1 MSKDFI
7 FRGSVAEIDEA
18 VQAIIAEED
27 ARQASTII
35 LIASESEAPE
45 SVAEVLGSTFGNI
58 YAEGYPREES
68 RRQTEEQI
76 TDIEMELAH
85 YRRYSDPRYYKGVE
99 NADIIEALAR
109 RRAAE
114 LFAANGI
121 TANNL
126 YVNVQP
132 LSGAP
137 ANSAVY
143 TALLQPG
150 DTILGLNLN
159 DGGHL
164 THGSPVNRSGK
175 VYNGVPYFVD
185 PETEVLDYDAIERT
199 ALESRPKIIVAGY
212 SAYPKIIDWKRFREI
227 ADKVGAY
234 LLADIAHIS
243 GLVATGL
250 HPSPIGIA
258 DVVSTT
264 THKSLC
270 GPRGAMLMTHRR
282 DIARKLDRAVFPGE
296 QGGPHMNNI
305 AALAVA
311 LKLAGTEQ
319 FHALQQR
326 IVDNAARLAEK
337 LQEHGIRVIA
347 GGSENHLLL
356 IDTKSVTVDGV
367 HLTGDMGSR
376 ILDAAG
382 IVVNRN
388 TIPGDKGALSPTGI
402 RMGTVWVSQLGFGPE
417 EIDLLAEAIATV
429 LKDSRPY
436 VTTGTGGKRE
446 LRARVDYRALK
457 RGRAIVRQLRNV
469 PEPPAGV
476 DVSVRGEAVTTFLN
490 YALTSDVAALGDG
503 ESQPTHLYGPDL
515 DLDATLHRI
524 DTGHYGLHFGSSED
538 AAEAAEWLQALS
550 DGYVQFD
557 DVHARLPGPVVV
569 QVVPR
574 GLGDAVGAVLSR
586 VAAALA
592 SVGEDA
598 VTHGD
603 EAFADSKPY
612 FIGRDRRPAGGAPL
626 PPFQWEEPA
635 DPPLLTTRLHETHK
649 ELGARMVPFAG
660 YDMPVWYTSVG
671 EEHAAVRE
679 TAGLFDVTHMG
690 VLDVSGPHAVEFLNT
705 VTGNDASALSVGQSQ
720 YAHFLMPDG
729 SVIDDLMVYRVED
742 QSYLVVVN
750 ASNNDKD
757 WAWLNAVNEGRV
769 LIDADRPSARIQH
782 PALIRDLRDPK
793 HGADCRVDIAL
804 QGPRSADILN
814 ALAGGDADFARRLK
828 ALPWAGVMGGRTAPA
843 NPGGYDLII
852 SRTGYTGERM
862 AYELFIHPDRA
873 VELWNALLAAGEPFG
888 LKPCGLASRDST
900 RTEAGLPLYGHEMAG
915 DHDLN
920 PADAGFGSFT
930 KLWKPFFIGRR
941 AFMEHEKGRDS
952 VVVRFRM
959 NEKGVRR
966 PEPGDPVLDR
976 RGKVVGHVTS
986 CAIDAEGY
994 LLGQAYVPLGMSQPG
1009 TALNI
1014 YQLGGG
1020 TRPIKAV
1027 ESVALGGRLPM
1038 PDSATVLTR
1047 FPERKK

>member
-1 MSKDFI
+1 MDNDFI
-7 FRGSVAEIDEA
+7 FRGSMAEVDDA
-18 VQAIIAEED
+18 VQTIIDRED

-45 SVAEVLGSTFGNI
+45 AVAEALSSSFGNI

-68 RRQTEEQI
+68 RRQTEAQI
-76 TDIEMELAH
+76 TDIDMELAH

-99 NADIIEALAR
+99 FADTIEALAR

-114 LFAANGI
+114 LFAANGV
-121 TANNL
+121 TADNL

-175 VYNGVPYFVD
+175 VYRGIPYFVD
-185 PETEVLDYDAIERT
+185 QQTEILDYDEIERI
-199 ALESRPKIIVAGY
+199 ALESKPQIIVAGY
-212 SAYPKIIDWKRFREI
+212 SAYPKIIDWRRFREI
-227 ADKVGAY
+227 ADKVGAW

-270 GPRGAMLMTHRR
+270 GPRGAMLMTHKR

-311 LKLAGTEQ
+311 LKLAQTDQ
-319 FHALQQR
+319 FHSLQQR
-326 IVDNAARLAEK
+326 IVENASRLAQQ
-337 LQEHGIRVIA
+337 LQERGIRVIA

-376 ILDAAG
+376 ILDVAG

-402 RMGTVWVSQLGFGPE
+402 RMGTVWVSQLGFGPA

-429 LKDSRPY
+429 LKGSQPY
-436 VTTGTGGKRE
+436 IYSDGGKRE
-446 LRARVDYRALK
+446 LRARVDYRALQ
-457 RGRAIVRQLRNV
+457 RGRAIVRRLRNV
-469 PEPPAGV
+469 PEGTLGI
-476 DVSVRGEAVTTFLN
+476 DVSIRGPEATAFLN
-490 YALTSDVAALGDG
+490 YALTSDVDALGDD
-503 ESQPTHLYGPDL
+503 ESQPAHLFGPDL
-515 DLDATLHRI
+515 DVDATLYRLTASQYALRFERH
-524 DTGHYGLHFGSSED
+524 ED

-550 DGYVQFD
+550 DGYAQFADVQ
-557 DVHARLPGPVVV
+557 AKLPGPIVA
-569 QVVPR
+569 QVVPL
-574 GLGDAVGAVLSR
+574 GLGEAVNVVLARVGAAVARLSDKTKDDK
-586 VAAALA
+586 
-592 SVGEDA
+592 SDA
-598 VTHGD
+598 Y
-603 EAFADSKPY
+603 ADSKPY
-612 FIGRDRRPAGGAPL
+612 FIGLERRPAGGDAL
-626 PPFQWEEPA
+626 PAFQWEEPV

-649 ELGARMVPFAG
+649 ALGARMVPFAG
-660 YDMPVWYTSVG
+660 YDMPVWYTSVK
-671 EEHAAVRE
+671 EEHAAVRQ

-690 VLDVSGPHAVEFLNT
+690 VLEVSGPHAVEFLNT
-705 VTGNDASALSVGQSQ
+705 VTGNDASALNVGQSQ
-720 YAHFLMPDG
+720 YAQFLAPDG
-729 SVIDDLMVYRVED
+729 SVIDDLMTYRVED

-769 LIDADRPSARIQH
+769 LIDSERPWAHLQH
-782 PALIRDLRDPK
+782 PTLIRDLRDPQ
-793 HGADCRVDIAL
+793 HGADCRVDLAL

-814 ALAGGDADFARRLK
+814 TLAGGDADFARRLK
-828 ALPWAGVMGGRTAPA
+828 ALPWAGVIRA

-862 AYELFIHPDRA
+862 AYELFVHPDRV
-873 VELWNALLAAGEPFG
+873 VELWNELMATGAAFG

-915 DHDLN
+915 DLNLN
-920 PADAGFGSFT
+920 PADAGFGSFV
-930 KLWKPFFIGRR
+930 KSRKPFFIGRR
-941 AFMEHEKGRDS
+941 AFIEHEAKRDR

-966 PEPGDPVLDR
+966 PEPGDPVLDH
-976 RGKVVGHVTS
+976 RGKVVGRVTS

-994 LLGQAYVPLGMSQPG
+994 LLGQAYVPLSMSKPE
-1009 TALNI
+1009 TVFSI
-1014 YQLGGG
+1014 YQVGGG
-1020 TRPIKAV
+1020 ARPIKGADRFT
-1027 ESVALGGRLPM
+1027 LGASLPV

>member
-1 MSKDFI
+1 MNDDFI
-7 FRGSVAEIDEA
+7 FRGSVADVDEA
-18 VQAIIAEED
+18 VKEIIDRED
-27 ARQASTII
+27 ARQAATII

-45 SVAEVLGSTFGNI
+45 AVAEVMSSSFGNI

-68 RRQTEEQI
+68 RRQTEAEI
-76 TDIEMELAH
+76 TDIDMELAQ

-121 TANNL
+121 SADNL

-175 VYNGVPYFVD
+175 VYKGVPYFVD
-185 PETEVLDYDAIERT
+185 PKTEELDYDAIERT
-199 ALESRPKIIVAGY
+199 ALESKPQIIVAGY

-243 GLVATGL
+243 GLVAAGV

-282 DIARKLDRAVFPGE
+282 DLARKLDRAVFPGE
-296 QGGPHMNNI
+296 QGGPHVNTI

-311 LKLAGTEQ
+311 LKLAQTEQ
-319 FHALQQR
+319 FRALQQR
-326 IVDNAARLAEK
+326 IVDNANRLA
-337 LQEHGIRVIA
+337 QQFQQHGIRVV
-347 GGSENHLLL
+347 GGGCENHLLL
-356 IDTKSVTVDGV
+356 IDTKSVTHDGV

-376 ILDAAG
+376 ILDVAG

-402 RMGTVWVSQLGFGPE
+402 RMGTVWISQLGFGPE

-429 LKDSRPY
+429 LKGSRPY
-436 VTTGTGGKRE
+436 IHTSTGGKRE
-446 LRARVDYRALK
+446 LRARVDYRVLK
-457 RGRAIVRQLRNV
+457 RGREIVRRLRNV
-469 PEPPAGV
+469 PEPPAGMAV
-476 DVSVRGEAVTTFLN
+476 AVRGDDAPAFLN
-490 YALTSDVAALGDG
+490 YALTSDVTSLGDG
-503 ESQPTHLYGPDL
+503 DSQPSHLFGPDL
-515 DLDATLHRI
+515 DLDATLQRI
-524 DTGHYGLHFGSSED
+524 DAKHFALHFGSNED

-550 DGYVQFD
+550 DGYAQFD
-557 DVHARLPGPVVV
+557 DVYARLPGPIVA
-569 QVVPR
+569 QVIPAA
-574 GLGDAVGAVLSR
+574 LGDVVGSALSRAAAAVGALR
-586 VAAALA
+586 GDDAAP
-592 SVGEDA
+592 DA
-598 VTHGD
+598 
-603 EAFADSKPY
+603 AFVDSKPY
-612 FIGRDRRPAGGAPL
+612 FIGRERRPAGNPL
-626 PPFQWEEPA
+626 PPFTWEEPA
-635 DPPLLTTRLHETHK
+635 DPPLLTTSLHETHK
-649 ELGARMVPFAG
+649 ALGARMVPFAG

-690 VLDVSGPHAVEFLNT
+690 VLDARGPHALEFLNT
-705 VTGNDASALSVGQSQ
+705 VTGNDVAALTVGESQ
-720 YAHFLMPDG
+720 YSQFLLPDG
-729 SVIDDLMVYRVED
+729 SVVDDLMVYRVED
-742 QSYLVVVN
+742 EVYLVVVN

-769 LIDADRPSARIQH
+769 LIDADRPWARIQH
-782 PALIRDLRDPK
+782 PAELRDLRDPQ
-793 HGADCRVDIAL
+793 HGADGRVDIAL
-804 QGPRSADILN
+804 QGPRAADILI
-814 ALAGGDADFARRLK
+814 ALSGDDPVFAKRLK
-828 ALPWAGVMGGRTAPA
+828 AMRWAGVMRG
-843 NPGGYDLII
+843 NPGGFDLII
-852 SRTGYTGERM
+852 SRTGYTGERV
-862 AYELFIHPDRA
+862 AYELFVHPDRA
-873 VELWNALLAAGEPFG
+873 VDLWNALMAVGEPLG
-888 LKPCGLASRDST
+888 MKPCGLAARDST

-915 DHDLN
+915 AHDLN
-920 PADAGFGSFT
+920 PADAGFGSFV

-941 AFMEHEKGRDS
+941 AFADHEENRDR
-952 VVVRFRM
+952 VIVRFRM

-966 PEPGDPVLDR
+966 PESGDPVLDR

-994 LLGQAYVPLGMSQPG
+994 LLGQAILPLNMSEPGTPLGV
-1009 TALNI
+1009 

-1027 ESVALGGRLPM
+1027 DRTDLGSRLPM
-1038 PDSATVLTR
+1038 PDSAVVLTR

>member
-1 MSKDFI
+1 MKNDFI
-7 FRGSVAEIDEA
+7 FRGSVNKVDEA
-18 VQAIIAEED
+18 VQAIIARED

-45 SVAEVLGSTFGNI
+45 AVSEVLGCSFGNI

-68 RRQTEEQI
+68 RRQTEAQI
-76 TDIEMELAH
+76 TDIDMELAH

-99 NADIIEALAR
+99 FADTIEALAR

-121 TANNL
+121 SADNL

-164 THGSPVNRSGK
+164 THGAPVNRSGK
-175 VYNGVPYFVD
+175 VYKGVPYFVD
-185 PETEVLDYDAIERT
+185 PETEVLDYDAIERI
-199 ALESRPKIIVAGY
+199 ALESRPQIIVAGY
-212 SAYPKIIDWKRFREI
+212 SAYPMIIDWQRFREI
-227 ADKVGAY
+227 ADQVGAY
-234 LLADIAHIS
+234 LLADISHIS
-243 GLVATGL
+243 GLVATGF
-250 HPSPIGIA
+250 HPSPVGIA
-258 DVVSTT
+258 DVISTT

-270 GPRGAMLMTHRR
+270 GPRGAMLMTHKR

-311 LKLAGTEQ
+311 LKLAKSDQ

-326 IVDNAARLAEK
+326 IVENAARLAQK

-376 ILDAAG
+376 ILDVAG

-429 LKDSRPY
+429 LKGARPY
-436 VTTGTGGKRE
+436 ISTTSGKRD

-457 RGRAIVRQLRNV
+457 RGRALVRQLRNV
-469 PEPPAGV
+469 PEPALGV
-476 DVSVRGEAVTTFLN
+476 DVSVRGEHATTFLN
-490 YALTSDVAALGDG
+490 YALTSDVLALGDN

-515 DLDATLHRI
+515 DLDATLHRLSA
-524 DTGHYGLHFGSSED
+524 DQYALHFTRSED

-557 DVHARLPGPVVV
+557 DAQAKLPGPIVA
-569 QVVPR
+569 QVIPL
-574 GLGDAVGAVLSR
+574 GLGEAVGALLTH
-586 VAAALA
+586 VA
-592 SVGEDA
+592 EA
-598 VTHGD
+598 VAKLGNNVKSAPGG
-603 EAFADSKPY
+603 AFADSKPY
-612 FIGRDRRPAGGAPL
+612 FIGRERRPTKGTPL
-626 PPFQWEEPA
+626 PVFQWEEPV

-649 ELGARMVPFAG
+649 KMGARMVPFAG

-671 EEHAAVRE
+671 EEHAAVRQ

-690 VLDVSGPHAVEFLNT
+690 VLEVSGPHAVEFLNT
-705 VTGNDASALSVGQSQ
+705 VTGNDAGALDVGQSQ
-720 YAHFLMPDG
+720 YAQFLAPDG
-729 SVIDDLMVYRVED
+729 SVIDDLMTYRVDD

-757 WAWLNAVNEGRV
+757 WAWLNAVNDGEV
-769 LIDADRPSARIQH
+769 MIDPDRPWAYIQH
-782 PALIRDLRDPK
+782 PAVLRDLRDPQ
-793 HGADCRVDIAL
+793 HGADCRVDLAL

-814 ALAGGDADFARRLK
+814 ALAGNDADFARRLK
-828 ALPWAGVMGGRTAPA
+828 GLPWAGVMKA
-843 NPGGYDLII
+843 NVGGYDLII
-852 SRTGYTGERM
+852 SRTGYTGERV
-862 AYELFIHPDRA
+862 AYELFVHPDRV
-873 VELWNALLAAGEPFG
+873 VELWDALLAAGEPFG

-915 DHDLN
+915 EHNLN
-920 PADAGFGSFT
+920 PADAGFGSFV
-930 KLWKPFFIGRR
+930 KSWKPFFIGRR
-941 AFMEHEKGRDS
+941 AFIEREEKRDG

-966 PEPGDPVLDR
+966 PEPGDPVLDH
-976 RGKVVGHVTS
+976 RGKVAGYVTS
-986 CAIDAEGY
+986 CAIDTEGY
-994 LLGQAYVPLGMSQPG
+994 LLGQAFVPLSMSKPG
-1009 TALNI
+1009 TTFSI

-1027 ESVALGGRLPM
+1027 DRVDVGARLPM
-1038 PDSATVLTR
+1038 PDPATVLTR

>member
-1 MSKDFI
+1 MSDDFI
-7 FRGSVAEIDEA
+7 FRGSLAKVDDT
-18 VQAIIAEED
+18 VRQIIARED

-45 SVAEVLGSTFGNI
+45 AVTEALASSFGNI

-68 RRQTEEQI
+68 RRQTQAEI
-76 TDIEMELAH
+76 ADIDLELAH

-99 NADIIEALAR
+99 FADTIEALAR

-121 TANNL
+121 SADNL

-150 DTILGLNLN
+150 DTIMGLNLN

-164 THGSPVNRSGK
+164 THGSPVSRSGK
-175 VYNGVPYFVD
+175 VYKGVPYFVD
-185 PETEVLDYDAIERT
+185 PVTEVLDYDAIERI
-199 ALESRPKIIVAGY
+199 ALENKPQIIVAGY
-212 SAYPKIIDWKRFREI
+212 SAYPRIIDWQRFREI

-243 GLVATGL
+243 GLVAAGV

-270 GPRGAMLMTHRR
+270 GPRGAMLMTHKR
-282 DIARKLDRAVFPGE
+282 DLARKLDRAVFPGE
-296 QGGPHMNNI
+296 QGGPHVNTI

-319 FHALQQR
+319 FRALQRR
-326 IVDNAARLAEK
+326 IVDNAARLATQ
-337 LQEHGIRVIA
+337 LQEHGIRVVG

-356 IDTKSVTVDGV
+356 IDTKSVRNEGTPDGV

-376 ILDAAG
+376 ILDVAG

-402 RMGTVWVSQLGFGPE
+402 RMGTVWASQLGFGPE
-417 EIDLLAEAIATV
+417 EIDQLAEAIATV
-429 LKDSRPY
+429 LKGARPF
-436 VTTGTGGKRE
+436 VHIGTGGKRE
-446 LRARVDYRALK
+446 LRARVDYQALK
-457 RGRAIVRQLRNV
+457 RGRAIVRRLRNV
-469 PEPPAGV
+469 PEPAAGTV
-476 DVSVRGEAVTTFLN
+476 VSVRGEEVATFLN
-490 YALTSDVAALGDG
+490 QALTSDVAALGDG
-503 ESQPTHLYGPDL
+503 DSQPTHLFGPDI
-515 DLDATLHRI
+515 DLDATLRRVNNTEFALQFAR
-524 DTGHYGLHFGSSED
+524 DKE

-550 DGYVQFD
+550 DGYAQFD
-557 DVHARLPGPVVV
+557 DVYALLPGLVVAQVV
-569 QVVPR
+569 QE
-574 GLGDAVGAVLSR
+574 GIGEAVGNVFAR
-586 VAAALA
+586 AAAALHNSDA
-592 SVGEDA
+592 ATAGERY
-598 VTHGD
+598 
-603 EAFADSKPY
+603 ADTKPF
-612 FIGRDRRPAGGAPL
+612 FIGRERRPAGTPL
-626 PPFQWEEPA
+626 PPFQWVEPV

-649 ELGARMVPFAG
+649 ALGARMVPFAG
-660 YDMPVWYTSVG
+660 YDMPVWYTSVS

-690 VLDVSGPHAVEFLNT
+690 VLDAGGPFALEFLET
-705 VTGNDASALSVGQSQ
+705 VTGNDVSALAVGQSQ
-720 YAHFLMPDG
+720 YSQFLFPDG
-729 SVIDDLMVYRVED
+729 SVVDDLMVYRTAE

-757 WAWLNAVNEGRV
+757 WAWLNAVNEGKV
-769 LIDADRPSARIQH
+769 MIDPDRPWARVQH
-782 PALIRDLRDPK
+782 PAVLRDLRDPQ

-814 ALAGGDADFARRLK
+814 ALSGNDATFAKRLK
-828 ALPWAGVMGGRTAPA
+828 GLPWAGVLTANVGGF
-843 NPGGYDLII
+843 DLII
-852 SRTGYTGERM
+852 SRTGYTGERV

-873 VELWNALLAAGEPFG
+873 VDLWNALMAAGEPFG
-888 LKPCGLASRDST
+888 MKPCGLASRDST

-915 DHDLN
+915 AFDLN
-920 PADAGFGSFT
+920 PADAGFGSFV
-930 KLWKPFFIGRR
+930 KMWKPFFVGRR
-941 AFMEHEKGRDS
+941 AFIDHEEARDN

-959 NEKGVRR
+959 TEKGVRR
-966 PEPGDPVLDR
+966 PESGDPVIDR
-976 RGKVVGHVTS
+976 RGKVIGHVTS
-986 CAIDAEGY
+986 CAIDGEGY
-994 LLGQAYVPLGMSQPG
+994 LLGQAIVPLSLSQPG
-1009 TALNI
+1009 TPLSI
-1014 YQLGGG
+1014 YQMGGG
-1020 TRPIKAV
+1020 TRPIKGSDRV
-1027 ESVALGGRLPM
+1027 DLGSRLPV
-1038 PDSATVLTR
+1038 PDSAVVLTR

>member
-1 MSKDFI
+1 MSDDFI
-7 FRGSVAEIDEA
+7 FRGSVAELDEA
-18 VQAIIAEED
+18 VQQILDRED
-27 ARQASTII
+27 ERQASTII
-35 LIASESEAPE
+35 LIASESEAPAAVSE
-45 SVAEVLGSTFGNI
+45 ALGSRLGNI

-68 RRQTEEQI
+68 RRQRESDI
-76 TDIEMELAH
+76 TDIDMELAH

-99 NADIIEALAR
+99 NADLIEALAR

-121 TANNL
+121 TADNL

-150 DTILGLNLN
+150 DTIMGLNLN

-175 VYNGVPYFVD
+175 VYKGVPYFVD

-199 ALESRPKIIVAGY
+199 ALESRPQIIVAGY

-243 GLVATGL
+243 GLVAAGV

-296 QGGPHMNNI
+296 QGGPHVNTI

-311 LKLAGTEQ
+311 LKLANTDS
-319 FHALQQR
+319 FRALQRR
-326 IVDNAARLAEK
+326 IVDNANRLAQQ
-337 LQEHGIRVIA
+337 LQEHGIRVV
-347 GGSENHLLL
+347 GGGCENHLLL

-376 ILDAAG
+376 ILDVAG

-429 LKDSRPY
+429 LKGTRPY
-436 VTTGTGGKRE
+436 AYAAPGGKRE
-446 LRARVDYRALK
+446 LRAKVDYQALK
-457 RGRAIVRQLRNV
+457 QGRAIVRRLRNV
-469 PEPPAGV
+469 PPPPSGTT
-476 DVSVRGEAVTTFLN
+476 VSVRGAEAGRFLN
-490 YALTSDVAALGDG
+490 GALTSDVVALAAGQ
-503 ESQPTHLYGPDL
+503 SQPTHLFGPDMSF
-515 DLDATLHRI
+515 DATLEQVSPER
-524 DTGHYGLHFGSSED
+524 YLLHFGDSRA

-550 DGYVQFD
+550 DGYAQFD
-557 DVHARLPGPVVV
+557 DAYARLPGPIVARMEPTGV
-569 QVVPR
+569 
-574 GLGDAVGAVLSR
+574 GAAVGAALSR
-586 VAAALA
+586 VAEGVAAVLNN
-592 SVGEDA
+592 DA
-598 VTHGD
+598 AMTAD
-603 EAFADSKPY
+603 AFADTKPY
-612 FIGRDRRPAGGAPL
+612 FIGRERRAPVGPAL
-626 PPFQWEEPA
+626 PSFRWEEPV
-635 DPPLLTTRLHETHK
+635 DPPLLTTPLHETHK
-649 ELGARMVPFAG
+649 AMGARMVPFAG

-671 EEHAAVRE
+671 EEHAAVRQ
-679 TAGLFDVTHMG
+679 TAGLFDVSHMG
-690 VLDVSGPHAVEFLNT
+690 VFDVSGPHAADFLNLVT
-705 VTGNDASALSVGQSQ
+705 VNDVPGLAVGESH
-720 YAHFLMPDG
+720 YSHFLLPDG
-729 SVIDDLMVYRVED
+729 SVVDDLMIYRIDEQV
-742 QSYLVVVN
+742 YLVVVN

-757 WAWLNAVNEGRV
+757 WAWLNDVNEGRV
-769 LIDADRPSARIQH
+769 MIDADRPWARVQH
-782 PALIRDLRDPK
+782 PAVIRDLRDPR

-804 QGPRSADILN
+804 QGPRAADILI
-814 ALAGGDADFARRLK
+814 ALAGDDAAFAKRLR
-828 ALPWAGVMGGRTAPA
+828 ALPWAGVMRGA
-843 NPGGYDLII
+843 PGGFDLII
-852 SRTGYTGERM
+852 SRTGYTGERI

-873 VELWNALLAAGEPFG
+873 VELWNALLAAGEPMG
-888 LKPCGLASRDST
+888 VKACGLASRDST
-900 RTEAGLPLYGHEMAG
+900 RTEAGLPLYGHELAG
-915 DHDLN
+915 PHNLN
-920 PADAGFGSFT
+920 PADAGFGSFV
-930 KLWKPFFIGRR
+930 KVWKPFFIGRR
-941 AFMEHEKGRDS
+941 AFIEHEQTRDRI
-952 VVVRFRM
+952 VVRFRM

-994 LLGQAYVPLGMSQPG
+994 LLGQAVVPVGMSEPG
-1009 TALNI
+1009 TPLAV

-1020 TRPIKAV
+1020 TRPIKA
-1027 ESVALGGRLPM
+1027 ADRIDLGSRLPM
-1038 PDSATVLTR
+1038 PDPATVLTR